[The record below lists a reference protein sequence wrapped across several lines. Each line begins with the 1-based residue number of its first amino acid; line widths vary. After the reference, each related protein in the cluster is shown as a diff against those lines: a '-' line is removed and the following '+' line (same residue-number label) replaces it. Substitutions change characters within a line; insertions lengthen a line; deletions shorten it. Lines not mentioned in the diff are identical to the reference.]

1 MKKDYSIKEKQ
12 RDNKNRNIQ
21 IYCMTA
27 AVILLMG
34 YAGCN
39 AMVKKDK
46 KESNVTRKDLF
57 GISNKYNYLDKSN
70 YWYTK
75 DIVIPSDKYQI
86 KISKEKIRVLK

>member
-1 MKKDYSIKEKQ
+1 MKKDFSIKDKQ

-27 AVILLMG
+27 AVLLLMG

-39 AMVKKDK
+39 AMVKKNK
-46 KESNVTRKDLF
+46 KENDINKKDLF
-57 GISNKYNYLDKSN
+57 ISNKYNYLDKSN

>member
-1 MKKDYSIKEKQ
+1 MKKDFSIKDKQ

-27 AVILLMG
+27 AVLLLMG

-39 AMVKKDK
+39 AMVKKNK
-46 KESNVTRKDLF
+46 KEIDITKKDLF
-57 GISNKYNYLDKSN
+57 ITNKYNYLDKSN

-86 KISKEKIRVLK
+86 KISKEKIRILK